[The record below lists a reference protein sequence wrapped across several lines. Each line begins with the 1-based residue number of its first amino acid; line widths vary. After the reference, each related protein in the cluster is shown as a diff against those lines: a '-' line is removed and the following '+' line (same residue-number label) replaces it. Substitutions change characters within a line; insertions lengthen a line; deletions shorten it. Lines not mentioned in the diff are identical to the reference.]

1 MLEIKEGDTVLD
13 AGSGNG
19 FISIIASKLVGEAG
33 KVFAVDIDAN
43 SIDILK
49 KEIEQNNIKNITAV
63 QADISKKL
71 PIEVNEIDICFMVN
85 VFHGLVEN
93 DEVEKSLR
101 EIKRVVK
108 EGGALEIV
116 EFKKVDSYPGPPIS
130 IRLSPEQVES
140 LLNGYDFKKQDFFDI
155 GSYHYGMLF
164 RNL

>member
-85 VFHGLVEN
+85 VFHGLGEN